1 MKCKYGVVDG
11 LEIRP
16 IDIKPVKIAVEHE
29 RLSSPLTLIASNST
43 SSAKG
48 LPYKPPAIQRQST
61 LNLAALARVAGE

>member
-29 RLSSPLTLIASNST
+29 RFSSPLTLIA
-43 SSAKG
+43 
-48 LPYKPPAIQRQST
+48 LQ
-61 LNLAALARVAGE
+61 